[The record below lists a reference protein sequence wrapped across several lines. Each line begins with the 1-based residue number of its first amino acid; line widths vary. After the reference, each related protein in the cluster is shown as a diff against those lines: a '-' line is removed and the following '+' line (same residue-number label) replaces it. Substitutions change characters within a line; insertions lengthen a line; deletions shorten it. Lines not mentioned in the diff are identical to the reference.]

1 MPNFIAKKARVD
13 SLPHEKN
20 GVKFKQIFIG
30 RACDLILCEFEESE
44 FFITLKPKN
53 NSFVIKGEKLTRPA
67 KIGLLQHALHE
78 FKGEFCDEI
87 ISEAFAISPNSLIKK
102 ETPIKSEGEIL
113 TFINKNLQAKFD
125 EISSANSGANAKLL
139 NPARNFTKENLEQ
152 IPKNNQNLNA
162 KFDEI
167 SSENSNAKFIHIRL
181 EIGFGSG
188 RHILYQAS
196 NNPDVF
202 FIGIEIYK
210 PAIEQ
215 VAKLAIAQNLNNIAL
230 LNCDART
237 FLQMLDSN
245 SLDKIYLHFPVP
257 WDDAPHRRV
266 ISYEFLQ
273 ECERVLRK
281 GGIFELRSDS
291 ENYVKFALEKMM
303 DFPCA
308 RVNIVK
314 NEDLNITSKYEER
327 WKRQQKDIYE
337 VKFECVDDKA
347 QEKLEFDFSFG
358 RYDATKI
365 AQNFRNETLKFDD
378 FFVHFEDIFYARN
391 LDENREISHK
401 ILSNFKENEIFIKVS
416 FGSFNAPTS
425 HFILITD
432 EICEYY
438 FKFPLKTKANAKAH
452 EKIKEYL
459 AK

>member
-1 MPNFIAKKARVD
+1 MPNFIAKKAHVG
-13 SLPHEKN
+13 SLPREKN

-30 RACDLILCEFEESE
+30 RVCDLILCECEESE

-67 KIGLLQHALHE
+67 KIGLLQRALHE
-78 FKGEFCDEI
+78 FKSEFCDEI
-87 ISEAFAISPNSLIKK
+87 ISEAFAISQNSLIKK
-102 ETPIKSEGEIL
+102 ETPIKSESEIL
-113 TFINKNLQAKFD
+113 TFVNEILQAKFD
-125 EISSANSGANAKLL
+125 EISNAN
-139 NPARNFTKENLEQ
+139 P
-152 IPKNNQNLNA
+152 NA
-162 KFDEI
+162 KFRCV
-167 SSENSNAKFIHIRL
+167 RL

-188 RHILYQAS
+188 RHILYQAN

-230 LNCDART
+230 LNCDTRT
-237 FLQMLDSN
+237 FLQMLGSN

-273 ECERVLRK
+273 ECERALRK

-291 ENYVKFALEKMM
+291 KNYVKFALEKMM
-303 DFPCA
+303 DFPRA

-401 ILSNFKENEIFIKVS
+401 NLSNFKENEIFIKVS

>member
-1 MPNFIAKKARVD
+1 M
-13 SLPHEKN
+13 
-20 GVKFKQIFIG
+20 KFC
-30 RACDLILCEFEESE
+30 R
-44 FFITLKPKN
+44 
-53 NSFVIKGEKLTRPA
+53 
-67 KIGLLQHALHE
+67 
-78 FKGEFCDEI
+78 
-87 ISEAFAISPNSLIKK
+87 
-102 ETPIKSEGEIL
+102 
-113 TFINKNLQAKFD
+113 
-125 EISSANSGANAKLL
+125 
-139 NPARNFTKENLEQ
+139 
-152 IPKNNQNLNA
+152 QNLNA

-167 SSENSNAKFIHIRL
+167 SNANPNAKFRCVRL

-188 RHILYQAS
+188 RHILYQAN

-215 VAKLAIAQNLNNIAL
+215 VAKLAIAQNLNNVAL

-237 FLQMLDSN
+237 FLQMLGSN

-273 ECERVLRK
+273 ECERALRK

-303 DFPCA
+303 DFPRA

-401 ILSNFKENEIFIKVS
+401 NLSNFKENEIFIKIS

>member
-1 MPNFIAKKARVD
+1 MPNFIAKKAHVG
-13 SLPHEKN
+13 SLPREKN

-30 RACDLILCEFEESE
+30 RACDLILCECEESE

-53 NSFVIKGEKLTRPA
+53 TSFVIKGEKLTRPA
-67 KIGLLQHALHE
+67 KIGLLQRALHE
-78 FKGEFCDEI
+78 FKSEFCDEI
-87 ISEAFAISPNSLIKK
+87 ISEAFAISQNSLIKK
-102 ETPIKSEGEIL
+102 ETPIKSESEIL
-113 TFINKNLQAKFD
+113 TFVNEILQAKFD
-125 EISSANSGANAKLL
+125 EISNAN
-139 NPARNFTKENLEQ
+139 P
-152 IPKNNQNLNA
+152 NA
-162 KFDEI
+162 KFRCV
-167 SSENSNAKFIHIRL
+167 RL

-188 RHILYQAS
+188 RHILYQAN

-215 VAKLAIAQNLNNIAL
+215 VAKLAIAQNLNNVAL

-237 FLQMLDSN
+237 FLQMLGSN

-273 ECERVLRK
+273 ECEHVLRK

-303 DFPCA
+303 DFPRV

-358 RYDATKI
+358 RYSTDKI
-365 AQNFRNETLKFDD
+365 AQNFCNETLKFDD

-391 LDENREISHK
+391 LDENGKTTNNS
-401 ILSNFKENEIFIKVS
+401 SNFKENEIFIKVS

>member
-30 RACDLILCEFEESE
+30 RACDLILCECEESE

-78 FKGEFCDEI
+78 FKSEFCDEI

-113 TFINKNLQAKFD
+113 TFINENLQAKFD

-196 NNPDVF
+196 NNPNVF

-237 FLQMLDSN
+237 FLQMLGSN

-303 DFPCA
+303 DFPRA

-432 EICEYY
+432 QICEYY

>member
-1 MPNFIAKKARVD
+1 MPNFIAKKAHVG
-13 SLPHEKN
+13 SLPREKN

-30 RACDLILCEFEESE
+30 RACNLILCECEDSE

-53 NSFVIKGEKLTRPA
+53 TSFVIKGEKLTRPA
-67 KIGLLQHALHE
+67 KIGLLQRALHE
-78 FKGEFCDEI
+78 FKSEFCDEI
-87 ISEAFAISPNSLIKK
+87 ISEAFAISQNSLIKK
-102 ETPIKSEGEIL
+102 ETPIKSESEIL
-113 TFINKNLQAKFD
+113 TFVNEILQAKFD
-125 EISSANSGANAKLL
+125 EISNAN
-139 NPARNFTKENLEQ
+139 P
-152 IPKNNQNLNA
+152 NA
-162 KFDEI
+162 KFRCV
-167 SSENSNAKFIHIRL
+167 RL

-188 RHILYQAS
+188 RHILYQAN

-215 VAKLAIAQNLNNIAL
+215 VAKLAIAQNLNNVAL

-237 FLQMLDSN
+237 FLQMLGSN

-273 ECERVLRK
+273 ECERALRK

-303 DFPCA
+303 DFPRA

-358 RYDATKI
+358 RYSTDKI
-365 AQNFRNETLKFDD
+365 AQNFCNETLKFDD

-391 LDENREISHK
+391 LDKNGETTNNS
-401 ILSNFKENEIFIKVS
+401 SNFKENEIFIKVS

-425 HFILITD
+425 HFILITN

>member
-1 MPNFIAKKARVD
+1 MPNFIAKKAHVG
-13 SLPHEKN
+13 SLPREKN

-30 RACDLILCEFEESE
+30 RVCDLILCECEESE

-67 KIGLLQHALHE
+67 KIGLLQRALHE
-78 FKGEFCDEI
+78 FKSEFCDEI
-87 ISEAFAISPNSLIKK
+87 ISEAFAISQNSLIKK
-102 ETPIKSEGEIL
+102 ETPIKSESEIL
-113 TFINKNLQAKFD
+113 TFVNEILQAKFD
-125 EISSANSGANAKLL
+125 EISNAN
-139 NPARNFTKENLEQ
+139 P
-152 IPKNNQNLNA
+152 NA
-162 KFDEI
+162 KFRCV
-167 SSENSNAKFIHIRL
+167 RL

-188 RHILYQAS
+188 RHILYQAN

-237 FLQMLDSN
+237 FLQMLGSN

-273 ECERVLRK
+273 ECERALRK

-291 ENYVKFALEKMM
+291 KNYVKFALEKMM
-303 DFPCA
+303 DFPRA

-365 AQNFRNETLKFDD
+365 AQNFCNETLKFDD

-391 LDENREISHK
+391 LDENGETTNNS
-401 ILSNFKENEIFIKVS
+401 SNFKENEIFIKVS
-416 FGSFNAPTS
+416 FGSVNAPTS
-425 HFILITD
+425 HFILITH
-432 EICEYY
+432 EICKYY
-438 FKFPLKTKANAKAH
+438 FKSPLKTKANAKAH

>member
-1 MPNFIAKKARVD
+1 MPNFIAKKAHVG
-13 SLPHEKN
+13 SLPREKN

-30 RACDLILCEFEESE
+30 RVCDLILCECEESE

-67 KIGLLQHALHE
+67 KIGLLQRALHE
-78 FKGEFCDEI
+78 FKSEFCDEI
-87 ISEAFAISPNSLIKK
+87 ISEAFAISQNSLIKK
-102 ETPIKSEGEIL
+102 ETPIKSESEIL
-113 TFINKNLQAKFD
+113 TFVNEILQAKFD
-125 EISSANSGANAKLL
+125 EISNAN
-139 NPARNFTKENLEQ
+139 P
-152 IPKNNQNLNA
+152 NA
-162 KFDEI
+162 KFRCV
-167 SSENSNAKFIHIRL
+167 RL

-188 RHILYQAS
+188 RHILYQAN

-215 VAKLAIAQNLNNIAL
+215 VAKLAIAQNLNNVAL

-237 FLQMLDSN
+237 FLQMLGSN

-266 ISYEFLQ
+266 ISYDFLQ
-273 ECERVLRK
+273 ECERALRK

-303 DFPCA
+303 DFPRA

-358 RYDATKI
+358 RYSTNKI
-365 AQNFRNETLKFDD
+365 AQNFCNETLKFDD

-391 LDENREISHK
+391 LDENGKTTNNS
-401 ILSNFKENEIFIKVS
+401 SNFKENEIFIKVS

-432 EICEYY
+432 EICKYY
-438 FKFPLKTKANAKAH
+438 FKSPLKTKANAKAH

>member
-13 SLPHEKN
+13 SLPREKN
-20 GVKFKQIFIG
+20 CVKFKQIFIG
-30 RACDLILCEFEESE
+30 RACDLILCECEESE

-102 ETPIKSEGEIL
+102 ETPIKSESEIL
-113 TFINKNLQAKFD
+113 TFINENLQAKFD
-125 EISSANSGANAKLL
+125 EISS
-139 NPARNFTKENLEQ
+139 T
-152 IPKNNQNLNA
+152 
-162 KFDEI
+162 
-167 SSENSNAKFIHIRL
+167 NSNTKFIHIRL

-237 FLQMLDSN
+237 FLQMLGSN

-303 DFPCA
+303 DFPRA

-358 RYDATKI
+358 RYSTDKI
-365 AQNFRNETLKFDD
+365 AQNFCNETLKFDD

-401 ILSNFKENEIFIKVS
+401 NLSNFKQNEIFIKVS

>member
-1 MPNFIAKKARVD
+1 MPNFIAKKARVH
-13 SLPHEKN
+13 SLPREKN

-30 RACDLILCEFEESE
+30 RACDLILCECEESE

-102 ETPIKSEGEIL
+102 ETPIKSESEIL
-113 TFINKNLQAKFD
+113 TFINENLQAKFD
-125 EISSANSGANAKLL
+125 EISS
-139 NPARNFTKENLEQ
+139 T
-152 IPKNNQNLNA
+152 
-162 KFDEI
+162 
-167 SSENSNAKFIHIRL
+167 NSNTKFIHIRL

-237 FLQMLDSN
+237 FLQMLGLN

-303 DFPCA
+303 DFPRT

-358 RYDATKI
+358 RYDVTKI

-401 ILSNFKENEIFIKVS
+401 NLSNFKENEIFIKVS
-416 FGSFNAPTS
+416 FGSFNAPNS

>member
-1 MPNFIAKKARVD
+1 V
-13 SLPHEKN
+13 
-20 GVKFKQIFIG
+20 
-30 RACDLILCEFEESE
+30 
-44 FFITLKPKN
+44 
-53 NSFVIKGEKLTRPA
+53 
-67 KIGLLQHALHE
+67 
-78 FKGEFCDEI
+78 
-87 ISEAFAISPNSLIKK
+87 
-102 ETPIKSEGEIL
+102 
-113 TFINKNLQAKFD
+113 
-125 EISSANSGANAKLL
+125 
-139 NPARNFTKENLEQ
+139 
-152 IPKNNQNLNA
+152 
-162 KFDEI
+162 
-167 SSENSNAKFIHIRL
+167 RL

-188 RHILYQAS
+188 RHILYQAN

-215 VAKLAIAQNLNNIAL
+215 VAKLAIAQNLNNVAL

-237 FLQMLDSN
+237 FLQMLGSN

-303 DFPCA
+303 DFPRA

-358 RYDATKI
+358 RYSTDKI
-365 AQNFRNETLKFDD
+365 AQNFCNETLKFDD

-391 LDENREISHK
+391 LDENGKTTNNS
-401 ILSNFKENEIFIKVS
+401 SNFKENEIFIKVS

-432 EICEYY
+432 EICKYY
-438 FKFPLKTKANAKAH
+438 FKSPLKTKANAKAH

>member
-1 MPNFIAKKARVD
+1 MPNFIAKKARVG
-13 SLPHEKN
+13 SLPREKN
-20 GVKFKQIFIG
+20 CVKFKQIFIG
-30 RACDLILCEFEESE
+30 RACDLILCECEESE

-102 ETPIKSEGEIL
+102 KETPIKSESEIL
-113 TFINKNLQAKFD
+113 TFINENLQAKFD
-125 EISSANSGANAKLL
+125 EISS
-139 NPARNFTKENLEQ
+139 T
-152 IPKNNQNLNA
+152 
-162 KFDEI
+162 
-167 SSENSNAKFIHIRL
+167 NSNTKFIHIRL

-215 VAKLAIAQNLNNIAL
+215 VVKLAIAQNLNNIAL

-237 FLQMLDSN
+237 FLQMLGSN

-291 ENYVKFALEKMM
+291 ENYVKFALEKMI
-303 DFPCA
+303 DFPRA

-358 RYDATKI
+358 RYNATKI

-401 ILSNFKENEIFIKVS
+401 NLSNFKQNEIFIKVS

>member
-1 MPNFIAKKARVD
+1 MPNFIAKKAHVG
-13 SLPHEKN
+13 SLPREKN

-30 RACDLILCEFEESE
+30 RACNLILCECEESE

-53 NSFVIKGEKLTRPA
+53 TSFVIKGEKLTRPA
-67 KIGLLQHALHE
+67 KIGLLQRALHE
-78 FKGEFCDEI
+78 FKSEFCDEI
-87 ISEAFAISPNSLIKK
+87 ISEAFAISQNSLIKK
-102 ETPIKSEGEIL
+102 ETPIKSESEIL
-113 TFINKNLQAKFD
+113 TFVNEILQAKFD
-125 EISSANSGANAKLL
+125 EISNAN
-139 NPARNFTKENLEQ
+139 P
-152 IPKNNQNLNA
+152 NA
-162 KFDEI
+162 KFRCV
-167 SSENSNAKFIHIRL
+167 RL

-188 RHILYQAS
+188 RHILYQAN

-237 FLQMLDSN
+237 FLQMLGSN

-273 ECERVLRK
+273 ECERALRK

-303 DFPCA
+303 DFPRA

-358 RYDATKI
+358 RYSTDKI
-365 AQNFRNETLKFDD
+365 AQNFCNETLKFDD

-391 LDENREISHK
+391 LDKNGETTNNS
-401 ILSNFKENEIFIKVS
+401 SNFKENEIFIKVS

-425 HFILITD
+425 HFILITN

>member
-1 MPNFIAKKARVD
+1 MPNFIAKKAHVG
-13 SLPHEKN
+13 SLPREKN

-30 RACDLILCEFEESE
+30 RACDLILCECEESE

-53 NSFVIKGEKLTRPA
+53 TSFVIKGEKLTRPA
-67 KIGLLQHALHE
+67 KIGLLQRALNQ
-78 FKGEFCDEI
+78 I
-87 ISEAFAISPNSLIKK
+87 
-102 ETPIKSEGEIL
+102 
-113 TFINKNLQAKFD
+113 LQAKFD
-125 EISSANSGANAKLL
+125 EISSVNSSTNAKLL
-139 NPARNFTKENLEQ
+139 NPARNFTKAISEQ

-167 SSENSNAKFIHIRL
+167 SNANPNAKFRCVRL

-188 RHILYQAS
+188 RHILYQAN

-237 FLQMLDSN
+237 FLQMLGSN

-273 ECERVLRK
+273 ECERALRK

-291 ENYVKFALEKMM
+291 KNYVKFALEKMM
-303 DFPCA
+303 DFPRA

-365 AQNFRNETLKFDD
+365 AQNFCNETLKFDD

-391 LDENREISHK
+391 LDENGETTNNS
-401 ILSNFKENEIFIKVS
+401 SNFKENEIFIKVS

-432 EICEYY
+432 EICKYY

>member
-1 MPNFIAKKARVD
+1 MPNFIAKKAHVG
-13 SLPHEKN
+13 SLPREKN

-30 RACDLILCEFEESE
+30 RACNLILCECEESE

-53 NSFVIKGEKLTRPA
+53 TSFVIKGEKLTRPA
-67 KIGLLQHALHE
+67 KIGLLQRALHE
-78 FKGEFCDEI
+78 FKSEFCDEI
-87 ISEAFAISPNSLIKK
+87 ISEAFAISQNSLIKK
-102 ETPIKSEGEIL
+102 ETPIKSESEIL
-113 TFINKNLQAKFD
+113 TFVNEILQAKFD
-125 EISSANSGANAKLL
+125 EISNAN
-139 NPARNFTKENLEQ
+139 P
-152 IPKNNQNLNA
+152 NA
-162 KFDEI
+162 KFRCV
-167 SSENSNAKFIHIRL
+167 RL

-188 RHILYQAS
+188 RHILYQAN

-237 FLQMLDSN
+237 FLQMLGSN

-273 ECERVLRK
+273 ECERALRK

-291 ENYVKFALEKMM
+291 KNYVKFALEKMM
-303 DFPCA
+303 DFPRA

-365 AQNFRNETLKFDD
+365 AQNFCNETLKFDD

-391 LDENREISHK
+391 LDENGETTNNS
-401 ILSNFKENEIFIKVS
+401 SNFKENEIFIKVS

-432 EICEYY
+432 EICKYY
-438 FKFPLKTKANAKAH
+438 FKSPLKTKANAKAH

>member
-1 MPNFIAKKARVD
+1 MPNFIAKKAHVG
-13 SLPHEKN
+13 SLPREKN

-30 RACDLILCEFEESE
+30 RACNLILCECEESE

-53 NSFVIKGEKLTRPA
+53 TSFVIKGEKLTRPA
-67 KIGLLQHALHE
+67 KIGLLQRALHE
-78 FKGEFCDEI
+78 FKSEFCDEI
-87 ISEAFAISPNSLIKK
+87 ISEAFAISQNSLIKK
-102 ETPIKSEGEIL
+102 ETPIKSESEIL
-113 TFINKNLQAKFD
+113 TFVNEILQAKFD
-125 EISSANSGANAKLL
+125 EISNAN
-139 NPARNFTKENLEQ
+139 P
-152 IPKNNQNLNA
+152 NA
-162 KFDEI
+162 KFRCV
-167 SSENSNAKFIHIRL
+167 RL

-188 RHILYQAS
+188 RHILYQAN

-281 GGIFELRSDS
+281 GGTFELRSDS

-303 DFPCA
+303 DFPRA

-358 RYDATKI
+358 RYSTDKI
-365 AQNFRNETLKFDD
+365 AQNFCNETLKFDD

-391 LDENREISHK
+391 LDKNGETTNNS
-401 ILSNFKENEIFIKVS
+401 SNFKENEIFIKVS

-425 HFILITD
+425 HFILITN

>member
-1 MPNFIAKKARVD
+1 MPNFIAKKAHVG
-13 SLPHEKN
+13 SLPREKN

-30 RACDLILCEFEESE
+30 RACNLILCECEESE

-53 NSFVIKGEKLTRPA
+53 TSFVIKGEKLTRPA
-67 KIGLLQHALHE
+67 KIGLLQRALHE
-78 FKGEFCDEI
+78 FKSEFCDEI
-87 ISEAFAISPNSLIKK
+87 ISEAFAISQNSLIKK
-102 ETPIKSEGEIL
+102 ETPIKSESEIL
-113 TFINKNLQAKFD
+113 TFVNEILQAKFD
-125 EISSANSGANAKLL
+125 EISNAN
-139 NPARNFTKENLEQ
+139 P
-152 IPKNNQNLNA
+152 NA
-162 KFDEI
+162 KFRCV
-167 SSENSNAKFIHIRL
+167 RL

-188 RHILYQAS
+188 RHILYQAN

-215 VAKLAIAQNLNNIAL
+215 VAKLAIAQNLNNVAL

-237 FLQMLDSN
+237 FLQMLGSN

-273 ECERVLRK
+273 ECERALRK

-303 DFPCA
+303 DFPRA

-358 RYDATKI
+358 RYSTDKI
-365 AQNFRNETLKFDD
+365 AQNFCNETLKFDD

-391 LDENREISHK
+391 LDKNGETTNNS
-401 ILSNFKENEIFIKVS
+401 SNFKENEIFIKVS

-432 EICEYY
+432 EICKYY
-438 FKFPLKTKANAKAH
+438 FKSPLKTKANAKAH

>member
-1 MPNFIAKKARVD
+1 M
-13 SLPHEKN
+13 
-20 GVKFKQIFIG
+20 
-30 RACDLILCEFEESE
+30 AC
-44 FFITLKPKN
+44 
-53 NSFVIKGEKLTRPA
+53 
-67 KIGLLQHALHE
+67 
-78 FKGEFCDEI
+78 
-87 ISEAFAISPNSLIKK
+87 
-102 ETPIKSEGEIL
+102 
-113 TFINKNLQAKFD
+113 
-125 EISSANSGANAKLL
+125 AKLL
-139 NPARNFTKENLEQ
+139 NPARNFTKAISEQ

-167 SSENSNAKFIHIRL
+167 SNANPNAKFRCVHL

-188 RHILYQAS
+188 RHILYQAN

-215 VAKLAIAQNLNNIAL
+215 VAKLAIAQNLNNVAL

-237 FLQMLDSN
+237 FLQMLGSN
-245 SLDKIYLHFPVP
+245 SLNKIYLHFPVP

-303 DFPCA
+303 DFPRA

-391 LDENREISHK
+391 LDENGKTTNNS
-401 ILSNFKENEIFIKVS
+401 SNFKENEIFIKVS

>member
-1 MPNFIAKKARVD
+1 MPNFIAKKAHVG
-13 SLPHEKN
+13 SLPREKN

-30 RACDLILCEFEESE
+30 RVCDLILCECEESE

-67 KIGLLQHALHE
+67 KIGLLQRALHE
-78 FKGEFCDEI
+78 FKSEFCDEI
-87 ISEAFAISPNSLIKK
+87 ISEAFAISQNSLIKK

-125 EISSANSGANAKLL
+125 EISS
-139 NPARNFTKENLEQ
+139 T
-152 IPKNNQNLNA
+152 
-162 KFDEI
+162 
-167 SSENSNAKFIHIRL
+167 NSNAKFDHIRL

-237 FLQMLDSN
+237 FLQMLGSN

-401 ILSNFKENEIFIKVS
+401 NLSNFKENEIFIKVS

-438 FKFPLKTKANAKAH
+438 FKFPLNTKANAKAH

>member
-1 MPNFIAKKARVD
+1 MPNFIAKKAHVG
-13 SLPHEKN
+13 SLPREKN

-30 RACDLILCEFEESE
+30 RACNLILCECEESE

-53 NSFVIKGEKLTRPA
+53 TSFVIKGEKLTRPA
-67 KIGLLQHALHE
+67 KIGLLQRALHE
-78 FKGEFCDEI
+78 FKSEFCDEI
-87 ISEAFAISPNSLIKK
+87 ISEAFAISQNSLIKK
-102 ETPIKSEGEIL
+102 ETPIKSEIEIL
-113 TFINKNLQAKFD
+113 TFVNEILQAKFD
-125 EISSANSGANAKLL
+125 EISNAN
-139 NPARNFTKENLEQ
+139 P
-152 IPKNNQNLNA
+152 NA
-162 KFDEI
+162 KFRCV
-167 SSENSNAKFIHIRL
+167 RL

-188 RHILYQAS
+188 RHILYQAN

-215 VAKLAIAQNLNNIAL
+215 VAKLAIAQNLNNVAL

-237 FLQMLDSN
+237 FLQMLGSN

-273 ECERVLRK
+273 ECEHVLRK

-303 DFPCA
+303 DFPRA

-365 AQNFRNETLKFDD
+365 AQNFCNETLKFDD

-391 LDENREISHK
+391 LDENGKTTNSS
-401 ILSNFKENEIFIKVS
+401 SNFKENEIFIKVS

-432 EICEYY
+432 EICKYY
-438 FKFPLKTKANAKAH
+438 FKSPLKTKANAKAH

>member
-1 MPNFIAKKARVD
+1 MPNFIAKKAHVG
-13 SLPHEKN
+13 SLPREKN

-30 RACDLILCEFEESE
+30 RVCDLILCECEESE

-67 KIGLLQHALHE
+67 KIGLLQRALHE
-78 FKGEFCDEI
+78 FKSEFCDEI
-87 ISEAFAISPNSLIKK
+87 ISEAFAISQNSLIKK
-102 ETPIKSEGEIL
+102 ETPIKSESEIL
-113 TFINKNLQAKFD
+113 TFVNEILQAKFD
-125 EISSANSGANAKLL
+125 EISNAN
-139 NPARNFTKENLEQ
+139 P
-152 IPKNNQNLNA
+152 NA
-162 KFDEI
+162 KFRCV
-167 SSENSNAKFIHIRL
+167 RL

-188 RHILYQAS
+188 RHILYQAN

-237 FLQMLDSN
+237 FLQMLGSN

-273 ECERVLRK
+273 ECERALRK

-291 ENYVKFALEKMM
+291 KNYVKFALEKMM
-303 DFPCA
+303 DFPRA

-365 AQNFRNETLKFDD
+365 AQNFCNETLKFDD

-391 LDENREISHK
+391 LDENGETTNNS
-401 ILSNFKENEIFIKVS
+401 SNFKENEIFIKVS

-432 EICEYY
+432 EICKYY
-438 FKFPLKTKANAKAH
+438 FKSPLKTKANAKAH

>member
-1 MPNFIAKKARVD
+1 MPNFIAKKARVG
-13 SLPHEKN
+13 SLPREKN

-30 RACDLILCEFEESE
+30 RACDLILCECEESE

-113 TFINKNLQAKFD
+113 TFINENLQAKFD
-125 EISSANSGANAKLL
+125 EISSVDSNTNAMLL
-139 NPARNFTKENLEQ
+139 NPARNFAKKNLEQ
-152 IPKNNQNLNA
+152 ISKNNQNLNA
-162 KFDEI
+162 KFD
-167 SSENSNAKFIHIRL
+167 HIRL

-281 GGIFELRSDS
+281 GGTFELRSDS
-291 ENYVKFALEKMM
+291 ENYVKFALEKMI
-303 DFPCA
+303 DFPRA

-401 ILSNFKENEIFIKVS
+401 NLSNFKQNEIFIKVS

-432 EICEYY
+432 EICKYY
-438 FKFPLKTKANAKAH
+438 FKSPLKTKANAKAH

>member
-1 MPNFIAKKARVD
+1 MTAFVSEMMVANETPCA
-13 SLPHEKN
+13 
-20 GVKFKQIFIG
+20 IF
-30 RACDLILCEFEESE
+30 AS
-44 FFITLKPKN
+44 ITL
-53 NSFVIKGEKLTRPA
+53 FLIVIKAIFLYIVSFTARTINGNLCVHNSNIPCSRCFLFGIFYSTFFRTLPLREEKSGPFA
-67 KIGLLQHALHE
+67 KPL
-78 FKGEFCDEI
+78 
-87 ISEAFAISPNSLIKK
+87 
-102 ETPIKSEGEIL
+102 
-113 TFINKNLQAKFD
+113 NL
-125 EISSANSGANAKLL
+125 
-139 NPARNFTKENLEQ
+139 Q

-167 SSENSNAKFIHIRL
+167 SNANPNAKFRCVRL

-188 RHILYQAS
+188 RHILYQAN

-215 VAKLAIAQNLNNIAL
+215 VAKLAIAQNLNNVAL

-237 FLQMLDSN
+237 FLQMLGSN

-273 ECERVLRK
+273 ECEHVLRK

-303 DFPCA
+303 DFPRA

-358 RYDATKI
+358 RYSTNKI
-365 AQNFRNETLKFDD
+365 AQNFCNETLKFDD

-391 LDENREISHK
+391 LDENGKTTNSS
-401 ILSNFKENEIFIKVS
+401 SNFKENEIFIKVS

-432 EICEYY
+432 EI
-438 FKFPLKTKANAKAH
+438 
-452 EKIKEYL
+452 
-459 AK
+459 

>member
-1 MPNFIAKKARVD
+1 MPNFIAKKAHVG
-13 SLPHEKN
+13 SLPREKN

-30 RACDLILCEFEESE
+30 RACNLILCECEESE
-44 FFITLKPKN
+44 FFITQKPKN
-53 NSFVIKGEKLTRPA
+53 PSFVKKGEKLTRPA
-67 KIGLLQHALHE
+67 KIGLLQRALHE
-78 FKGEFCDEI
+78 FKSEFCDEI
-87 ISEAFAISPNSLIKK
+87 ISEAFAISQNSLIKK
-102 ETPIKSEGEIL
+102 ETPIKSESEIL
-113 TFINKNLQAKFD
+113 TFVNEILQAKFD
-125 EISSANSGANAKLL
+125 EISNAN
-139 NPARNFTKENLEQ
+139 P
-152 IPKNNQNLNA
+152 NA
-162 KFDEI
+162 KFRCV
-167 SSENSNAKFIHIRL
+167 RL

-188 RHILYQAS
+188 RHILYQAN

-215 VAKLAIAQNLNNIAL
+215 VAKLAIAQNLNNVAL

-237 FLQMLDSN
+237 FLQMLGSN

-281 GGIFELRSDS
+281 GGTFELRSDS

-303 DFPCA
+303 DFPRA

-358 RYDATKI
+358 RYSTDKI
-365 AQNFRNETLKFDD
+365 AQNFCNETLKFDD

-391 LDENREISHK
+391 LDKNGETTNNS
-401 ILSNFKENEIFIKVS
+401 SNFKENEIFIKVS

-425 HFILITD
+425 HFILITN

>member
-1 MPNFIAKKARVD
+1 MPNFIAKKAHVG
-13 SLPHEKN
+13 SLPREKN

-30 RACDLILCEFEESE
+30 RACNLILCECEESE

-53 NSFVIKGEKLTRPA
+53 TSFVIKGEKLTRPA
-67 KIGLLQHALHE
+67 KIGLLQRALHE
-78 FKGEFCDEI
+78 FKSEFCDEI
-87 ISEAFAISPNSLIKK
+87 ISEAFAISQNSLIKK
-102 ETPIKSEGEIL
+102 ETPIKSESEIL
-113 TFINKNLQAKFD
+113 TFVNEILQAKFD
-125 EISSANSGANAKLL
+125 EISNAN
-139 NPARNFTKENLEQ
+139 P
-152 IPKNNQNLNA
+152 NA
-162 KFDEI
+162 KFRCV
-167 SSENSNAKFIHIRL
+167 RL

-188 RHILYQAS
+188 RHILYQAN

-215 VAKLAIAQNLNNIAL
+215 VAKLAIAQNLNNVAL

-237 FLQMLDSN
+237 FLQMLGSN

-273 ECERVLRK
+273 ECERALRK

-303 DFPCA
+303 DFPRA

-358 RYDATKI
+358 RYSTDKI
-365 AQNFRNETLKFDD
+365 AQNFCNETLKFDD

-391 LDENREISHK
+391 LDKNGETTNNS
-401 ILSNFKENEIFIKVS
+401 SNFKENEIFIKVS

-425 HFILITD
+425 HFILITN

>member
-1 MPNFIAKKARVD
+1 MPNFIAKKARVG
-13 SLPHEKN
+13 SLPREKN

-30 RACDLILCEFEESE
+30 RACDLILCECEESE

-67 KIGLLQHALHE
+67 KIGLLQRALHE
-78 FKGEFCDEI
+78 FKSEFCDEI
-87 ISEAFAISPNSLIKK
+87 ISEAFAISQNSLIKK
-102 ETPIKSEGEIL
+102 ETPIKSESEIL
-113 TFINKNLQAKFD
+113 TFVNEILQAKFD
-125 EISSANSGANAKLL
+125 EISNAN
-139 NPARNFTKENLEQ
+139 P
-152 IPKNNQNLNA
+152 NA
-162 KFDEI
+162 KFRCV
-167 SSENSNAKFIHIRL
+167 RL

-188 RHILYQAS
+188 RHILYQAN

-237 FLQMLDSN
+237 FLQMLGSN

-273 ECERVLRK
+273 ECERALRK

-291 ENYVKFALEKMM
+291 KNYVKFALEKMM
-303 DFPCA
+303 DFPRA

-365 AQNFRNETLKFDD
+365 AQNFCNETLKFDD

-391 LDENREISHK
+391 LDENGETTNNS
-401 ILSNFKENEIFIKVS
+401 SNFKENEIFIKVS

-432 EICEYY
+432 EICKYY
-438 FKFPLKTKANAKAH
+438 FKSPLKTKANAKAH

>member
-1 MPNFIAKKARVD
+1 MPNFIAKKAHVG
-13 SLPHEKN
+13 SLPREKN

-30 RACDLILCEFEESE
+30 RVCDLILCECEESE

-67 KIGLLQHALHE
+67 KIGLLQRALHE
-78 FKGEFCDEI
+78 FKSEFCDEI
-87 ISEAFAISPNSLIKK
+87 ISEAFAISQNSLIKK
-102 ETPIKSEGEIL
+102 ETPIKSESEIL
-113 TFINKNLQAKFD
+113 TFVNENLQAKFD
-125 EISSANSGANAKLL
+125 EISNAN
-139 NPARNFTKENLEQ
+139 P
-152 IPKNNQNLNA
+152 NA
-162 KFDEI
+162 KFRCV
-167 SSENSNAKFIHIRL
+167 RL

-188 RHILYQAS
+188 RHILYQAN

-215 VAKLAIAQNLNNIAL
+215 VAKLAIAQNLNNVAL

-237 FLQMLDSN
+237 FLQMLGSN

-273 ECERVLRK
+273 ECERTLRK

-303 DFPCA
+303 DFPRA

-358 RYDATKI
+358 RYSTDKI
-365 AQNFRNETLKFDD
+365 AQNFCNETLKFDD

-391 LDENREISHK
+391 LDKNGETTNNS
-401 ILSNFKENEIFIKVS
+401 SNFKENEIFIKVS

-425 HFILITD
+425 HFILITN

>member
-13 SLPHEKN
+13 SLPREKN

-30 RACDLILCEFEESE
+30 RACDLILCECEESE

-67 KIGLLQHALHE
+67 KIGLLQNALHE

-102 ETPIKSEGEIL
+102 ETPIKSESEIL
-113 TFINKNLQAKFD
+113 TFINENLQ
-125 EISSANSGANAKLL
+125 
-139 NPARNFTKENLEQ
+139 
-152 IPKNNQNLNA
+152 A

>member
-1 MPNFIAKKARVD
+1 MPNFIAKKAHVG
-13 SLPHEKN
+13 SLPREKN

-30 RACDLILCEFEESE
+30 RACDLILCECEESE

-53 NSFVIKGEKLTRPA
+53 TSFVIKGEKLTRPA
-67 KIGLLQHALHE
+67 KIGLLQRALHE
-78 FKGEFCDEI
+78 FKSEFCDEI
-87 ISEAFAISPNSLIKK
+87 ISEAFAISQNSLIKK
-102 ETPIKSEGEIL
+102 ETPIKSESEIL
-113 TFINKNLQAKFD
+113 TFVNEILQAKFD
-125 EISSANSGANAKLL
+125 EISNAN
-139 NPARNFTKENLEQ
+139 P
-152 IPKNNQNLNA
+152 NA
-162 KFDEI
+162 KFRCV
-167 SSENSNAKFIHIRL
+167 RL

-188 RHILYQAS
+188 RHILYQAN

-215 VAKLAIAQNLNNIAL
+215 VAKLAIAQNLNNVAL

-237 FLQMLDSN
+237 FLQMLGSN

-303 DFPCA
+303 DFPRA

-358 RYDATKI
+358 RYSTDKI
-365 AQNFRNETLKFDD
+365 AQNFCNETLKFDD

-391 LDENREISHK
+391 LDENGKTTNNS
-401 ILSNFKENEIFIKVS
+401 SNFKENEIFIKVS

>member
-1 MPNFIAKKARVD
+1 MPNFIAKKAHVG
-13 SLPHEKN
+13 SLPREKN

-30 RACDLILCEFEESE
+30 RVCDLILCECEESE

-67 KIGLLQHALHE
+67 KIGLLQRALHE
-78 FKGEFCDEI
+78 FKSEFCDEI
-87 ISEAFAISPNSLIKK
+87 ISEAFAISQNSLIKK
-102 ETPIKSEGEIL
+102 ETPIKSESEIL
-113 TFINKNLQAKFD
+113 TFVNEILQAKFD
-125 EISSANSGANAKLL
+125 EISNAN
-139 NPARNFTKENLEQ
+139 P
-152 IPKNNQNLNA
+152 NA
-162 KFDEI
+162 KFRCV
-167 SSENSNAKFIHIRL
+167 RL

-188 RHILYQAS
+188 RHILYQAN

-237 FLQMLDSN
+237 FLEMLGSN

-273 ECERVLRK
+273 ECERALRK
-281 GGIFELRSDS
+281 SGIFELRSDS

-303 DFPCA
+303 DFPRA

-337 VKFECVDDKA
+337 VKFECVDDKV

-365 AQNFRNETLKFDD
+365 AQNFCNETLKFDD

-391 LDENREISHK
+391 LDENGETTNNS
-401 ILSNFKENEIFIKVS
+401 SNFKENEIFIKVS

-432 EICEYY
+432 EICKYY
-438 FKFPLKTKANAKAH
+438 FKSPLKTKANAKAH

>member
-1 MPNFIAKKARVD
+1 
-13 SLPHEKN
+13 
-20 GVKFKQIFIG
+20 
-30 RACDLILCEFEESE
+30 
-44 FFITLKPKN
+44 
-53 NSFVIKGEKLTRPA
+53 
-67 KIGLLQHALHE
+67 
-78 FKGEFCDEI
+78 
-87 ISEAFAISPNSLIKK
+87 
-102 ETPIKSEGEIL
+102 
-113 TFINKNLQAKFD
+113 LQAKFD
-125 EISSANSGANAKLL
+125 EISS
-139 NPARNFTKENLEQ
+139 T
-152 IPKNNQNLNA
+152 
-162 KFDEI
+162 
-167 SSENSNAKFIHIRL
+167 NSNTKFIHIRL

-237 FLQMLDSN
+237 FLQMLGSN

-303 DFPCA
+303 DFPRP

-401 ILSNFKENEIFIKVS
+401 NLSNFKQNEIFIKVS

>member
-1 MPNFIAKKARVD
+1 MPNFIAKKAHVG
-13 SLPHEKN
+13 SLPREKN

-30 RACDLILCEFEESE
+30 RACNLILCECEESE

-53 NSFVIKGEKLTRPA
+53 TSFVIKGEKLTRPA
-67 KIGLLQHALHE
+67 KIGLLQRALHE
-78 FKGEFCDEI
+78 FKSEFCDEI
-87 ISEAFAISPNSLIKK
+87 ISEAFAISQNSLIKK
-102 ETPIKSEGEIL
+102 ETPIKSESEIL
-113 TFINKNLQAKFD
+113 TFVNEILQAKFD
-125 EISSANSGANAKLL
+125 EISNAN
-139 NPARNFTKENLEQ
+139 P
-152 IPKNNQNLNA
+152 NA
-162 KFDEI
+162 KFRCV
-167 SSENSNAKFIHIRL
+167 RL

-188 RHILYQAS
+188 RHILYQAN

-237 FLQMLDSN
+237 FLQMLGSN

-273 ECERVLRK
+273 ECERALRK

-303 DFPCA
+303 DFPRA

-358 RYDATKI
+358 RYSTDKI
-365 AQNFRNETLKFDD
+365 AQNFCNETLKFDD

-391 LDENREISHK
+391 LDKNGETTNNS
-401 ILSNFKENEIFIKVS
+401 SNFKENEIFIKVS

-432 EICEYY
+432 EICKYY
-438 FKFPLKTKANAKAH
+438 FKSPLKTKANAKAH